1 MTEGVFK
8 ARPKGKK
15 KIPIKKLGKKL
26 GKGTG
31 VLGLL
36 SGAIAA
42 PTIYEIYKGSTDD
55 EAARSEKDPYTKKP
69 YYKDAKEYREQAL
82 KQIKNIP
89 SALKDIFLE
98 DPIGSTANLAWYAN
112 LPRALITEA
121 IAPKEVASGTLDN
134 YSPQQLKKLRKK
146 AMLSPKVKRKKGGKI
161 GRPKGVGCATRGYGK
176 AMKRGK

>member
-1 MTEGVFK
+1 MADTVGVPKFK
-8 ARPKGKK
+8 PKKK

-36 SGAIAA
+36 SGAMAA

-55 EAARSEKDPYTKKP
+55 EDAKSQG
-69 YYKDAKEYREQAL
+69 YKDSKEYKKQAL

-161 GRPKGVGCATRGYGK
+161 GRPKGVGCATKGYGK

>member
-1 MTEGVFK
+1 MADTVGVPKFK
-8 ARPKGKK
+8 PKKK

-36 SGAIAA
+36 GGAMAA
-42 PTIYEIYKGSTDD
+42 PTIYDIFKGSTDNKI
-55 EAARSEKDPYTKKP
+55 AQSEG
-69 YYKDAKEYREQAL
+69 YKDSKEYREQTL

-89 SALKDIFLE
+89 SALKNIFLE
-98 DPIGSTANLAWYAN
+98 DPIGSIANLAWYAN

-121 IAPKEVASGTLDN
+121 IAPKTVASGTLDN

-146 AMLSPKVKRKKGGKI
+146 VMLSSKVKRKKGGKV
-161 GRPKGVGCATRGYGK
+161 GRPKGVGCATKGFGK